1 MVTVAA
7 SLIRELLGI
16 CGSAGVISDP
26 QRLMV
31 YECDAYTLEK
41 HLPDIVVLPRST
53 EEVVAVIRVCATH
66 QMPIIPRGAGTSLSG
81 AVLAVDGGVVIAT
94 TRLNRILHVDHRNR
108 RALVEAGVPNLWISN
123 AVKDRGLTFVPDPS
137 SQPSCTIAGNIAF
150 NAGGPHTLKYGATT
164 NHVLGFDL
172 VLPSGERVWLG
183 TKPDGGEDVGGYDLR
198 GVVIGAE
205 GMMGVTTQVLVRLI
219 KAPRAYR
226 TVLCVFESTDA
237 ASCTVSDIIAA
248 GIIPVALE
256 LMDQPITR
264 AIEEGFHVGL
274 PLDAGAVLIVELDG
288 HEAGLDR
295 QLERVMEICRKNGVR
310 ELRPARS
317 DQERADLWKC
327 RKRAFGAIGRISPC
341 FVTQDAVVPRTRL
354 PEIMRYIYDIAGRHG
369 CGVANV
375 CHAGDGNIHP
385 IIFYDERIPGDEEKA
400 FSCVTDI
407 VRQCLALGGS
417 VTGEHGIGV
426 EKTELMAEQY
436 TADDLDAMRRVRRAF
451 DPEGRCNPHKMF
463 PGGKR
468 CLNFHPKRQ
477 IVP

>member
-1 MVTVAA
+1 M
-7 SLIRELLGI
+7 
-16 CGSAGVISDP
+16 
-26 QRLMV
+26 
-31 YECDAYTLEK
+31 
-41 HLPDIVVLPRST
+41 
-53 EEVVAVIRVCATH
+53 
-66 QMPIIPRGAGTSLSG
+66 
-81 AVLAVDGGVVIAT
+81 
-94 TRLNRILHVDHRNR
+94 
-108 RALVEAGVPNLWISN
+108 
-123 AVKDRGLTFVPDPS
+123 FVPDPS

-183 TKPDGGEDVGGYDLR
+183 TKPEGGEDVDGYDLR

-205 GMMGVTTQVLVRLI
+205 GMLGVTTQVLVRLV

-226 TVLCVFESTDA
+226 TVLCVFESADA

-274 PLDAGAVLIVELDG
+274 PLDAGAVLIAELDG

-295 QLERVMEICRKNGVR
+295 QLEQVIEICRKNGVR
-310 ELRPARS
+310 ELRPAGS
-317 DQERADLWKC
+317 EQERADLWKC

-354 PEIMRYIYDIAGRHG
+354 PEIMRYIYDIARRHG
-369 CGVANV
+369 RGVANV

-385 IIFYDERIPGDEEKA
+385 IIFYDERIPGDEEQA

-436 TADDLDAMRRVRRAF
+436 TADDLDAMQRVRRAF

-468 CLNFHPKRQ
+468 CLNFRLKRQ
-477 IVP
+477 VVP